1 MLIDDQIFF
10 PYNSPPMKGE
20 SRDSLYLDAPVDLD
34 LEARVFDESDDTS
47 DNDEWAV
54 TNRWTPRSISQ
65 DS

>member
-10 PYNSPPMKGE
+10 PYNSPPTKGE

-47 DNDEWAV
+47 DKDEWAV
-54 TNRWTPRSISQ
+54 TNRWTPRSISK